1 LSWVNRFDGLK
12 DLDEALLEP
21 LVGCSKVV
29 TIEKGSVIFGPA
41 KAPEH
46 LVMLL
51 DGIIQVQQIS
61 DSGKEIVLYRVHAG
75 SSCVLTSA
83 CVLAYEDYSARG
95 IAETEIEAA
104 LIPRNTFD
112 DLMGESRD
120 FRHFVMS
127 AFTTRLTDMFHMI
140 EEVAFKRIDHR
151 LAHALIELSEQ
162 SSVVKATH
170 QNLAAELGSAREV
183 VSRQMAEF
191 QAKGWVLQH
200 RGMIEIINRAE
211 LQKLSES

>member
-1 LSWVNRFDGLK
+1 M
-12 DLDEALLEP
+12 
-21 LVGCSKVV
+21 
-29 TIEKGSVIFGPA
+29 EKGTVIFGPA

-51 DGIIQVQQIS
+51 DGTIQVQQIS
-61 DSGKEIVLYRVHAG
+61 DSGREIILYRVHAG

-95 IAETEIEAA
+95 VAETDIEAA
-104 LIPRNTFD
+104 LIPKNTFD
-112 DLMGESRD
+112 DLMGESKE

-127 AFTTRLTDMFHMI
+127 AFTTRLTEMFHMI
-140 EEVAFKRIDHR
+140 EEVAFKRIDYR
-151 LAHALIELSEQ
+151 LALTLIELSKEGNI
-162 SSVVKATH
+162 VNATH

-191 QAKGWVLQH
+191 QNNGWVLQH
-200 RGMIEIINRAE
+200 RGMIEIINRSE
-211 LQKLSES
+211 LQKLIES